1 MHAQKRPRTTDS
13 LRRTR
18 GQDLTVGSLR
28 VPSGQNRWLP
38 RRCRGRRHSKAKVSM
53 GRVNL
58 GLPLSGLPMDGPK
71 SAVPF
76 GALKREGLRRFLC
89 SRSGRREKPLLT
101 KS

>member
-1 MHAQKRPRTTDS
+1 
-13 LRRTR
+13 
-18 GQDLTVGSLR
+18 
-28 VPSGQNRWLP
+28 
-38 RRCRGRRHSKAKVSM
+38 M